1 MAASNARGP
10 PTYDRRVKSLGG
22 SDAGRRRPQ
31 DECLQN
37 ERAQPVNDMTNAMKD
52 AARHLR
58 AGLQQATAG
67 LVGREPLGELIVL
80 AAVAQE
86 HLLVIGPPGTGK
98 SAVVRR
104 VAQTLGGRYF
114 EYLLGRFTEP
124 SELFGAV
131 DLKKLREGSVETD
144 VSGMLPEADVAFLD
158 EVFLGSTAILNTL
171 LGVLNERRFRRG
183 HTQLACPLRVCV
195 GAANALPDDEALAA
209 FADRFLLHAFIEPV
223 ADAQLETLLQGGW
236 RSDFTTMADTHSL
249 ADLDLLSSRLRDV
262 SMEAVRPA
270 LAEAIR
276 TLRTS
281 GVRLSDRRIVKS
293 QRLVAAA
300 AVLAGR
306 LEALPGD
313 LWPLFYALPTQA
325 GQLQAR
331 DALRDLFAL
340 AEHPHLHYA
349 VEAATLQP
357 RSRTGR
363 LVEAAQACLESS
375 NDAPEQ
381 SSVHASDASAG
392 VEAVLREI
400 DANFGAEQMPPELA
414 PLREQL
420 RARLRVAEEPRPTQA
435 AVASDPS

>member
-1 MAASNARGP
+1 
-10 PTYDRRVKSLGG
+10 
-22 SDAGRRRPQ
+22 
-31 DECLQN
+31 
-37 ERAQPVNDMTNAMKD
+37 MTNSLQD

-58 AGLQQATAG
+58 AGLRQATAG
-67 LVGREPLGELIVL
+67 LVGREPLAELIVL

-131 DLKKLREGSVETD
+131 DLKKLREGTVETD

-195 GAANALPDDEALAA
+195 GAANALPDDESLAA

-223 ADAQLETLLQGGW
+223 ADAQLESLLQGGW
-236 RSDFTTMADTHSL
+236 RSDFTTMSDAHAL
-249 ADLDLLSSRLRDV
+249 APLDLLSARLRDV
-262 SMEAVRPA
+262 RMDAVRPA

-276 TLRTS
+276 KLRAA
-281 GVRLSDRRIVKS
+281 GIRLSDRRIVKS

-306 LEALPGD
+306 LDAAPCD

-325 GQLQAR
+325 AQLQAR
-331 DALRDLFAL
+331 DALSELFAL

-349 VEAATLQP
+349 VEEATLQP
-357 RSRTGR
+357 RSRTAR
-363 LVEAAQACLESS
+363 LVEAAQACLASTTGTLEQGADESVDETARLES
-375 NDAPEQ
+375 
-381 SSVHASDASAG
+381 
-392 VEAVLREI
+392 VLREI
-400 DANFGAEQMPPELA
+400 DANFVGDQLPAALA

-420 RARLRVAEEPRPTQA
+420 RARLRVAEALRSTQA
-435 AVASDPS
+435 LTTTGGPAAAQA

>member
-1 MAASNARGP
+1 
-10 PTYDRRVKSLGG
+10 
-22 SDAGRRRPQ
+22 
-31 DECLQN
+31 
-37 ERAQPVNDMTNAMKD
+37 MTNNTTLAQH
-52 AARHLR
+52 AALHLR

-67 LVGREPLGELIVL
+67 LVGREPLAELIVL

-131 DLKKLREGSVETD
+131 DLKKLREGTVETD
-144 VSGMLPEADVAFLD
+144 VSGMLPEADVVFLD

-195 GAANALPDDEALAA
+195 GAANALPDDEGLAA

-223 ADAQLETLLQGGW
+223 ADAQLEALLQGGW
-236 RSDFTTMADTHSL
+236 RSDFSTVADTQALASL
-249 ADLDLLSSRLRDV
+249 DVLSAQLHQVR
-262 SMEAVRPA
+262 MEAVRPA
-270 LAEAIR
+270 LAQAIR
-276 TLRTS
+276 ALRAA

-306 LEALPGD
+306 LDANATD

-325 GQLQAR
+325 AQLQAR
-331 DALRDLFAL
+331 DALKELFAL
-340 AEHPHLHYA
+340 AAHPHLHHA

-357 RSRTGR
+357 RSRTAR
-363 LVEAAQACLESS
+363 LVEAAQACLAA
-375 NDAPEQ
+375 DAGTLAQDTAAALTDTRPRL
-381 SSVHASDASAG
+381 
-392 VEAVLREI
+392 EAVLREI
-400 DANFGAEQMPPELA
+400 DANFSADQLPAELA
-414 PLREQL
+414 PWREQL
-420 RARLRVAEEPRPTQA
+420 RARLRVADALRASQA
-435 AVASDPS
+435 LSLGDGSAGSFA

>member
-1 MAASNARGP
+1 
-10 PTYDRRVKSLGG
+10 
-22 SDAGRRRPQ
+22 
-31 DECLQN
+31 
-37 ERAQPVNDMTNAMKD
+37 MTNSLQD

-67 LVGREPLGELIVL
+67 LVGREPLAELIVL

-131 DLKKLREGSVETD
+131 DLKKLRDGTVETD
-144 VSGMLPEADVAFLD
+144 VTGMLPEADVAFLD

-195 GAANALPDDEALAA
+195 GAANALPDDEGLAA

-223 ADAQLETLLQGGW
+223 ADSQLESLLQGGW
-236 RSDFTTMADTHSL
+236 RSDFTTMSDTHAL
-249 ADLDLLSSRLRDV
+249 APLDLLSSQLRDV
-262 SMEAVRPA
+262 RMDAVRPA
-270 LAEAIR
+270 LAQAIR
-276 TLRTS
+276 QLRAA

-306 LEALPGD
+306 LDATPSD

-325 GQLQAR
+325 AQLQAR
-331 DALRDLFAL
+331 DALKELFAV

-357 RSRTGR
+357 RSRAAR
-363 LVEAAQACLESS
+363 LVEAAQACLASGTGTL
-375 NDAPEQ
+375 EQ
-381 SSVHASDASAG
+381 DVPDSANL
-392 VEAVLREI
+392 EAVLREI
-400 DANFGAEQMPPELA
+400 DANFAADQLPADLA

-420 RARLRVAEEPRPTQA
+420 RARLRVAEALRSSQTLTMSGGA
-435 AVASDPS
+435 A

>member
-1 MAASNARGP
+1 M
-10 PTYDRRVKSLGG
+10 TKSL
-22 SDAGRRRPQ
+22 Q
-31 DECLQN
+31 
-37 ERAQPVNDMTNAMKD
+37 D

-58 AGLQQATAG
+58 AGLQQATLG
-67 LVGREPLGELIVL
+67 LVGREPLAELIVL

-104 VAQTLGGRYF
+104 VARMLGGHYF

-124 SELFGAV
+124 SELFGTV
-131 DLKKLREGSVETD
+131 DLQKLREGTVETD
-144 VSGMLPEADVAFLD
+144 VTGMLPEADVAFLD

-223 ADAQLETLLQGGW
+223 ADAQLEALLQGGW
-236 RSDFTTMADTHSL
+236 QSDFAATDDAHAL
-249 ADLDLLSSRLRDV
+249 ASLDLLSAQLRNVRMD
-262 SMEAVRPA
+262 AVRPA

-276 TLRTS
+276 RLRS
-281 GVRLSDRRIVKS
+281 AGVRLSDRRIVKA

-306 LEALPGD
+306 LEAAPTD

-325 GQLQAR
+325 AQLQAR
-331 DALRDLFAL
+331 DALRELFAL

-357 RSRTGR
+357 RSRVAR
-363 LVEAAQACLESS
+363 LVEAAQHRLATPAGTLEGADH
-375 NDAPEQ
+375 DAG
-381 SSVHASDASAG
+381 AG
-392 VEAVLREI
+392 LEAVLREI
-400 DANFGAEQMPPELA
+400 DANFAGDQLPADLA

-420 RARLRVAEEPRPTQA
+420 RARLRVAEALAATQSLRMVDGPA
-435 AVASDPS
+435 QG